1 MTNKQKA
8 LIYTFLSIFL
18 WAFIPV
24 ISKLA
29 QNTLDNF
36 QFLFYSSLISFITIF
51 TITLI
56 KKKVS
61 LIFKY
66 TIKEFLYVCIVG
78 FLGTYLYYI
87 LLYFGYKNANSFE
100 VLIIQYTWPILIVIL
115 SILFFKEKLNR
126 KKSISLFLG
135 FFATILVLSK
145 GDFAQISVS
154 NTSAIFYVFLGA
166 LSFALFSV
174 LSKTIKLE
182 ALGVVSIYF
191 FIASIFSLIFMIIF
205 SSFIIPNYNDLIYI
219 LINGIFLNGI
229 TYIFWLNALKL
240 EEGTFLAPFIFI
252 TPILSMFYLSIF
264 FDDEFL
270 LIYFIALILIIA
282 SALIN
287 TSFKKAKNV

>member
-1 MTNKQKA
+1 M
-8 LIYTFLSIFL
+8 
-18 WAFIPV
+18 
-24 ISKLA
+24 
-29 QNTLDNF
+29 
-36 QFLFYSSLISFITIF
+36 
-51 TITLI
+51 
-56 KKKVS
+56 
-61 LIFKY
+61 IFKY

-78 FLGTYLYYI
+78 FLGAYLYYI

-115 SILFFKEKLNR
+115 SILFFKEKLNI
-126 KKSISLFLG
+126 KKFISLFLG

-229 TYIFWLNALKL
+229 TYIFWQNALKL

-264 FDDEFL
+264 F
-270 LIYFIALILIIA
+270 
-282 SALIN
+282 
-287 TSFKKAKNV
+287 